1 MYHPG
6 FLFRRLSLFLSLFL
20 SLSVNAQK
28 IKVMSYN
35 IRCGQ
40 CDNNTQNSWDN
51 RKELVLSVIQKSNPD
66 VIGFQEMMPQQR
78 DWLVEKLPTYAIY
91 GTGREADGSGEGCY
105 IFYKRQAFKI
115 DTTASSTQW
124 FSSTPHIP
132 GSADMG
138 DLYKR
143 ILTTAHL
150 ESISTGRIFYLFNT
164 HLTYLS
170 EIQPAYIALLTKL
183 ITERVANQEPFL
195 LMGDFNAD
203 ENSEPIKLLTQN
215 FESISL
221 IDTYR
226 VIHPNG
232 QLSTFNGF
240 TGELDG
246 KKIDYIFMDA
256 THFKVL
262 DAACIQ
268 AVSNGL
274 YPSDHFPMTATLKWR
289 K

>member
-1 MYHPG
+1 
-6 FLFRRLSLFLSLFL
+6 
-20 SLSVNAQK
+20 
-28 IKVMSYN
+28 MSYN

-51 RKELVLSVIQKSNPD
+51 RRELLLSVILKCNAD

-78 DWLVEKLPTYAIY
+78 DWLREKLPTYAVY
-91 GTGREADGSGEGCY
+91 GTGREADGGGEGCY
-105 IFYKRQAFKI
+105 IFYKRKAFKI
-115 DTTASSTQW
+115 DSTASSTQW

-150 ESISTGRIFYLFNT
+150 ESLTTGQKFYFFNT
-164 HLTYLS
+164 HLTYLA
-170 EIQPAYIALLTKL
+170 EIQPAYIKLLNTL
-183 ITERVANQEPFL
+183 IRERVANHEPFL
-195 LMGDFNAD
+195 LTGDFNAD
-203 ENSEPIKLLTQN
+203 ENSEAIKLLKQN
-215 FESISL
+215 FEAIPL

-226 VIHPNG
+226 VIHPTG

-240 TGELDG
+240 TGEQDG
-246 KKIDYIFMDA
+246 KKIDYIFADA

-262 DAACIQ
+262 DADCIQ
-268 AVSNGL
+268 TLFNGL
-274 YPSDHFPMTATLKWR
+274 YPSDHYPMTAKVKLKKLR
-289 K
+289 